1 MFFIIPITRQGNNYA
16 IYFISLFFGF
26 LAGSIPFGYILAR
39 IRGIDIRKQG
49 SKNIGFTN
57 VNRVLGLVYA
67 LPVLILDVAKGFFPT
82 YFASRLEFIPV
93 LVGFGAIIGHIF
105 TPWLSFK
112 GGKGVATTIGVFS
125 ALAPLALVC
134 CLGIFILVLSI
145 LSYVSAASLG
155 FALFLPIFSIILY
168 SDNKTVFLLALISAI
183 IVIVRHKENITR
195 LIQKTEPKFS
205 FLRLKKER
213 V

>member
-1 MFFIIPITRQGNNYA
+1 MFFIIPMTLQGNNYS

-26 LAGSIPFGYILAR
+26 LTGSIPFGYLLAR
-39 IRGIDIRKQG
+39 TRGIDIRKQG

-57 VNRVLGLVYA
+57 VNRVMGLIYA
-67 LPVLILDVAKGFFPT
+67 IPVLILDVAKGFIPT

-93 LVGFGAIIGHIF
+93 LVGLGAIIGHIF

-125 ALAPLALVC
+125 ALAPLVLVC

-145 LSYVSAASLG
+145 LSYISVASLG
-155 FALFLPIFSIILY
+155 FVLSLPIFSIILY
-168 SDNKTVFLLALISAI
+168 SENKMIFFLALITAI
-183 IVIVRHKENITR
+183 IVIIRHKENIKR
-195 LIQKTEPKFS
+195 LIQKTEPKIS
-205 FLRLKKER
+205 FLRLKRDK